1 MLVSYTPLIDALN
14 GGWYHYS
21 VMVSTLGARVLK
33 QYVFHQIF
41 FFDKKMTSDLTERQ
55 RLLLAL
61 IVRDYTETAQPVGSA
76 RLVEHY
82 KLDLS
87 TATIRNE
94 MAALTEMGY
103 LRQPHTSAGRVPT
116 EEGYRYFVTHVV
128 YQADLSEP
136 ARDTIS
142 HQFYQARQD
151 VEQWMPLAAS
161 ILAHQS
167 KAASLITAPHTER
180 SRYKHLE
187 LISTQGRQVLM
198 ILVMTGGEVTQQLL
212 TLAEPVAQERLSAAA
227 NELNKVGVGRTTEE
241 IASIPQ
247 RADSLEK
254 DILTLVLTDMN
265 RGEQRVSGE
274 IYLDGLTN
282 VLSEPE
288 FLESDDAR
296 RAIRLFEERSLLQN
310 LLERVMP
317 DAGVG
322 GVQVLIGGEGKWEE
336 LRQCSVVLA
345 RYGIPGHA
353 TGMLGVFGPMRMAY
367 SRTIPT
373 VRFMADLL
381 SSLVSESIVGE
392 ENE

>member
-1 MLVSYTPLIDALN
+1 MN
-14 GGWYHYS
+14 
-21 VMVSTLGARVLK
+21 
-33 QYVFHQIF
+33 
-41 FFDKKMTSDLTERQ
+41 DLTERQ

-61 IVRDYTETAQPVGSA
+61 IVRDYTETAEPVGSK

-87 TATIRNE
+87 SATIRND

-128 YQADLSEP
+128 YQADLPEP

-161 ILAHQS
+161 ILAHHS
-167 KAASLITAPHTER
+167 RAASIVTAPHSER
-180 SRYKHLE
+180 SYYKHVE
-187 LISTQGRQVLM
+187 LIATQGRQVLM
-198 ILVMTGGEVTQQLL
+198 VLVMTGGEVSQQIL
-212 TLAEPVAQERLSAAA
+212 TLAEPVGQERLSAAA
-227 NELNKVGVGRTTEE
+227 GRLNQVCMGRTTEE
-241 IASIPQ
+241 IGALPIRSD
-247 RADSLEK
+247 ALEK
-254 DILTLVLTDMN
+254 DILTLVLQDMN

-274 IYLDGLTN
+274 IFLDGLTN

-296 RAIRLFEERSLLQN
+296 RAVRLFEERSLLQD
-310 LLERVMP
+310 LLARTTGN
-317 DAGVG
+317 ATVG

-336 LRQCSVVLA
+336 LRQCSVVMA
-345 RYGIPGHA
+345 RYGIPGLA
-353 TGMLGVFGPMRMAY
+353 TGMLGVFGPMRMPYA
-367 SRTIPT
+367 RNIPT

-381 SSLVSESIVGE
+381 SGLVSETMVGD
-392 ENE
+392 ENEQ

>member
-1 MLVSYTPLIDALN
+1 M
-14 GGWYHYS
+14 
-21 VMVSTLGARVLK
+21 M
-33 QYVFHQIF
+33 
-41 FFDKKMTSDLTERQ
+41 SDLTERQ
-55 RLLLAL
+55 RLILAL
-61 IVRDYTETAQPVGSA
+61 IVRDYTESAQPVGSA
-76 RLVEHY
+76 RLVGHY

-87 TATIRNE
+87 TATVRNE
-94 MAALTEMGY
+94 MAALTEAGY

-116 EEGYRYFVTHVV
+116 EEGYRYFVTHII
-128 YQADLSEP
+128 YQADLPEP
-136 ARDTIS
+136 ARYTIS
-142 HQFYQARQD
+142 HQFHQARQD

-167 KAASLITAPHTER
+167 KAASLVTAPHAER
-180 SRYKHLE
+180 SRFKHLE

-198 ILVMTGGEVTQQLL
+198 VIVMTGGEVSQQLL
-212 TLAEPVAQERLSAAA
+212 TLAEPVPQELLSAAA
-227 NELNKVGVGRTTEE
+227 NTFNAICTGRTTEE
-241 IASIPQ
+241 IAALPARS
-247 RADSLEK
+247 DTLEK
-254 DILTLVLTDMN
+254 DIMVLILTDMN
-265 RGEQRVSGE
+265 RGEQRISGD

-296 RAIRLFEERSLLQN
+296 HAIRLFEERSLLQD
-310 LLERVMP
+310 LLARAMP
-317 DAGVG
+317 FGVG

-345 RYGIPGHA
+345 RYGIPGQV

-381 SSLVSESIVGE
+381 SGLVSETISGA
-392 ENE
+392 ENEQ